1 MTKIEVFVDG
11 EKKLEKEV
19 EHVEPLEVIKTF
31 EMLIDYAKLHK
42 GSKIKMLKGLQG
54 LR

>member
-1 MTKIEVFVDG
+1 MSKIEILIDG
-11 EKKLEKEV
+11 EKKLERELKSV
-19 EHVEPLEVIKTF
+19 EGSEVIRT
-31 EMLIDYAKLHK
+31 IDMILNYAELHK

>member
-1 MTKIEVFVDG
+1 MNKIEIYIDG
-11 EKKLEKEV
+11 EKKLDREV
-19 EHVEPLEVIKTF
+19 ECVEPTELIKTF
-31 EMLIDYAKLHK
+31 EMLLDYAKLHK